1 MEKKVVH
8 KTDFAFL
15 RKRVKDKSSL
25 KRLKEIMQDWIL
37 VRENNQYIKGK
48 YIFKIRIG
56 KYNLFMR
63 KSGASSSIDIY
74 LEVFKDKHHMKLP
87 AFQGKKD
94 KVVVDLGANEG
105 YYALG
110 MKENNPKL
118 KIISVEPAP
127 ETFQILKKNITGNK
141 LKDVVAVKKA
151 VSAKNGKITFEIV
164 PEVTAIGSLNIGL
177 QKRVWLDKKRIKKIS
192 VDSIT
197 LTELCRQHKIDKIDI
212 LKIDVEGA
220 ELDILKSSK
229 ALLKN
234 VKKVVIEKHVPQI
247 TKGCIEFM
255 KNNGFKLIL
264 QEKERCGDL
273 YFVNKSPD

>member
-1 MEKKVVH
+1 MEKDAQH
-8 KTDFAFL
+8 KNDILFL
-15 RKRVKDKSSL
+15 KRRIKDKNSL
-25 KRLKEIMQDWIL
+25 KRLNEIMHDWVL
-37 VRENNQYIKGK
+37 VREKHQIIKSK
-48 YIFKIRIG
+48 NIFKIRIG
-56 KYNLFMR
+56 NYNLFMR

-94 KVVVDLGANEG
+94 KIVVDLGANEG

-110 MKENNPKL
+110 MKANNPQL

-127 ETFQILKKNITGNK
+127 ETFQILKKNIRGNR
-141 LKDVVAVKKA
+141 LKDVVLINKA
-151 VSAKNGKITFEIV
+151 VSSKNGKISFEIV

-177 QKRVWLDKKRIKKIS
+177 QKRSWLDKKKIKKITVS
-192 VDSIT
+192 SIT
-197 LTELCRQHKIDKIDI
+197 LPELCRQLKINKIDI

-220 ELDILKSSK
+220 ELDILKSSRSIMK
-229 ALLKN
+229 H
-234 VKKVVIEKHVPQI
+234 VKKAVIEKHAPQI